1 MAALRKKGAG
11 QAKGSKARRK
21 REKQAANAAA
31 QPKQRQ
37 QQSAAAA
44 PLAGSASDLLSML
57 GGGIAPGDTPV
68 EGAGSSVLGMLGGGA
83 GGGAQ
88 EPEEVPDDEDE
99 DDEGGEGGEEEEP
112 EFSDGDDEE
121 EEEMVATVVSGG
133 RETLLGM
140 LGMGPAAAPAAST
153 ALQQAR
159 REAGLGS
166 VSLQQARAEH
176 SRVPSSGGGCS
187 GAGAG
192 PLATD
197 VLASSFASA
206 QPAAAASGGQWQSTD
221 VANLF
226 TAFKLDRAD
235 VMKGV

>member
-88 EPEEVPDDEDE
+88 EP
-99 DDEGGEGGEEEEP
+99 EEEP